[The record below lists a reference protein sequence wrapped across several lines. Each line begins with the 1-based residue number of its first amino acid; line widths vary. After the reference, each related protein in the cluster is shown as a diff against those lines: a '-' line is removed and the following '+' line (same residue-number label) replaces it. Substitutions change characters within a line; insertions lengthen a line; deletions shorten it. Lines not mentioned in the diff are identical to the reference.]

1 MINFRISR
9 EAFSVSFTSQ
19 ARAFGPD
26 DVRVCTQCEIY
37 EYRNGT
43 PLHISSG
50 IAILHPQD
58 EYNVELGMKKALASA
73 THYFSRSE
81 RQQFQQQLESW
92 FQDGQDV

>member
-1 MINFRISR
+1 MINFRSGR
-9 EAFSVSFTSQ
+9 DAFSISFTSQ

-26 DVRVCTQCEIY
+26 DVRVCTQCEVYMY
-37 EYRNGT
+37 ENGT
-43 PLHISSG
+43 PVHFTSG
-50 IAILHPQD
+50 IAILHPHD
-58 EYNVELGMKKALASA
+58 EYDVELGMKKALASA